1 LAQVPIGSAS
11 IGQVHKATLRLR
23 GLEVVIKV
31 RAYRAC
37 ALYRLTIQKPWENYG
52 KNGEIL
58 GETMGNYGKLWETMG
73 NQKRME
79 FTKENGET

>member
-1 LAQVPIGSAS
+1 MFLGISLRSQVPIGSAS

-31 RAYRAC
+31 RAYRAYR

-52 KNGEIL
+52 RVWIL
-58 GETMGNYGKLWETMG
+58 P
-73 NQKRME
+73 
-79 FTKENGET
+79 